1 MADNKDVL
9 TQIKVQCLKCRYFL
23 QQYRLLRY
31 THTLPRVF
39 PIASSGPAGQEV
51 IEQVA
56 VGQPNLCEGQDTA
69 FSVVFLEWDVSL
81 ELVHLARRLS

>member
-1 MADNKDVL
+1 MSEV
-9 TQIKVQCLKCRYFL
+9 QILSPTVSSAEIH
-23 QQYRLLRY
+23 
-31 THTLPRVF
+31 THTPLPRVF
-39 PIASSGPAGQEV
+39 PIASGGPAGQEV

-69 FSVVFLEWDVSL
+69 FSVVLLEQDVSL